1 MSRRKKLVQRHA
13 KRLFSK
19 TAGVGQVRRLN
30 MQPVPMRGGF
40 RI

>member
-1 MSRRKKLVQRHA
+1 MKRKKLVQRHA

-19 TAGVGQVRRLN
+19 TAQHTRSQNLRAN
-30 MQPVPMRGGF
+30 PMRGGF